1 MKVINLKKQEGIF
14 NMRTERFQHKKPKRK
29 KWKTFVLILF
39 LLFAGT
45 LAYSYYQFKQGVS
58 ESKEKVDSQAV
69 EYEFNGDKDPY
80 GGTSILLLGS
90 DARGKGGSRADTI
103 MVAQYQPKRGTYKLL
118 SIMRD
123 TYVDI
128 PGHGKHKINAAFALG
143 GPELMRK
150 TIKENFDIDIQYYSI
165 IDFEGFVHLINEA
178 FPRGVEIEVEKAMS
192 AKIGVQLEPGL
203 QRLDGKH
210 LLGYVRFRHDA
221 IGDFGRVE
229 RQQKTMQAL
238 ADQLMSFQTVAK
250 LPKLVGVMTPFVN
263 TNMATKDILYIG
275 KDFISAKNRDI
286 ETMRIPVDGSY
297 QDKRINGI
305 GSVLS
310 VDFEKNKQAIR
321 EFFTK

>member
-1 MKVINLKKQEGIF
+1 
-14 NMRTERFQHKKPKRK
+14 MRAERYQHKKPKRK

-45 LAYSYYQFKQGVS
+45 MAYSYYQFKQGVS
-58 ESKEKVDSQAV
+58 QSKGKVTSKAI

-90 DARGKGGSRADTI
+90 DARGKENSRADTI
-103 MVAQYQPKRGTYKLL
+103 MVAQYHPERGTYKLL

-128 PGHGKHKINAAFALG
+128 PGHGKHRINAAFALG
-143 GPELMRK
+143 GPELLRQ
-150 TIKENFDIDIQYYSI
+150 TIKENFDIDLQYYSI
-165 IDFEGFVHLINEA
+165 VDFQGFVHLIDEA
-178 FPRGVEIEVEKAMS
+178 FPKGVEIEVEKAMS
-192 AKIGVQLEPGL
+192 TNIGVQLEPGL
-203 QRLDGKH
+203 QRLDGEH

-229 RQQKTMQAL
+229 RQQKTMKAL

-263 TNMATKDILYIG
+263 TNMATTDILYIG
-275 KDFISAKNRDI
+275 KEFISSKNRDI
-286 ETMRIPVDGSY
+286 ETLRIPVDGSY
-297 QDKRINGI
+297 QDERISGV
-305 GSVLS
+305 GLVLA

>member
-1 MKVINLKKQEGIF
+1 
-14 NMRTERFQHKKPKRK
+14 MRDKRYQHKKPKRK

-39 LLFAGT
+39 LLLAGT
-45 LAYSYYQFKQGVS
+45 LAYSYYQFKQGVAQ
-58 ESKEKVDSQAV
+58 SKEKVDSETI

-90 DARGKGGSRADTI
+90 DSHGKESSRADTI
-103 MVAQYQPKRGTYKLL
+103 MVAQYHPDRGTYKLL

-143 GPELMRK
+143 GPELLRQ
-150 TIKENFDIDIQYYSI
+150 TIKENFDIDLQYYSI
-165 IDFEGFVHLINEA
+165 IDFEGFIHLIDEA
-178 FPRGVEIEVEKAMS
+178 FPKGVEIEVEKAMS
-192 AKIGVQLEPGL
+192 ANIGVQLEPGL
-203 QRLDGKH
+203 QRLDGEH

-229 RQQKTMQAL
+229 RQQKTMQVL
-238 ADQLMSFQTVAK
+238 ADQMMSFQTVAK

-275 KDFISAKNRDI
+275 KEFISAKNRDI

-297 QDKRINGI
+297 QDKRISGA
-305 GSVLS
+305 GSVLAI
-310 VDFEKNKQAIR
+310 DFEKNKQVIR

>member
-1 MKVINLKKQEGIF
+1 
-14 NMRTERFQHKKPKRK
+14 MRADRHQHKKPKRK

-39 LLFAGT
+39 LLLTGT

-58 ESKEKVDSQAV
+58 QSKEKADSNTV

-90 DARGKGGSRADTI
+90 DARGKEHSRADTI
-103 MVAQYQPKRGTYKLL
+103 MVAQYHPERGTYKLL

-143 GPELMRK
+143 GPELLRQ
-150 TIKENFDIDIQYYSI
+150 TIKENFDIDLQYYSI
-165 IDFEGFVHLINEA
+165 IDFEGFVHLIDEA
-178 FPRGVEIEVEKAMS
+178 FPKGVEIEVEKAMS
-192 AKIGVQLEPGL
+192 EYIGVTLEPGL
-203 QRLDGKH
+203 QRLDGEH

-221 IGDFGRVE
+221 VGDFGRVE
-229 RQQKTMQAL
+229 RQQKTMQVL
-238 ADQLMSFQTVAK
+238 ADQFMNFQTVAK

-286 ETMRIPVDGSY
+286 ETLRIPVDGSY
-297 QDKRINGI
+297 QDRRISGV
-305 GSVLS
+305 GSVLE
-310 VDFEKNKQAIR
+310 VDFEKNKQAIH
-321 EFFTK
+321 EFFSK

>member
-1 MKVINLKKQEGIF
+1 MKCYKPKKQEGIIH
-14 NMRTERFQHKKPKRK
+14 MRADRHQHKKPKRK

-39 LLFAGT
+39 LLLTGT

-58 ESKEKVDSQAV
+58 QSKEKADSNTV

-90 DARGKGGSRADTI
+90 DARGKEHSRADTI
-103 MVAQYQPKRGTYKLL
+103 MVAQYHPERGTYKLL

-143 GPELMRK
+143 GPELLRQ
-150 TIKENFDIDIQYYSI
+150 TIKENFDIDLQYYSI
-165 IDFEGFVHLINEA
+165 IDFEGFVHLIDEA
-178 FPRGVEIEVEKAMS
+178 FPKGVEIEVEKAMS
-192 AKIGVQLEPGL
+192 EYIGVTLEPGL
-203 QRLDGKH
+203 QRLDGEH

-221 IGDFGRVE
+221 VGDFGRVE
-229 RQQKTMQAL
+229 RQQKTMQVL
-238 ADQLMSFQTVAK
+238 ADQFMNFQTVAK

-286 ETMRIPVDGSY
+286 ETLRIPVDGSY
-297 QDKRINGI
+297 QDRRISGV
-305 GSVLS
+305 GSVLE
-310 VDFEKNKQAIR
+310 VDFEKNKQAIH
-321 EFFTK
+321 EFFSK